1 MPGQTQCEACPP
13 GRFQDQVGQ
22 TSCQECPAGT
32 FQPSFG
38 AIDCVDCPDGSSS
51 PVGAESCEILPIE
64 LISFTGTA
72 SGSLLELN
80 WVTAREED
88 FSHFVLEMATS
99 DSFSELVII
108 AGAGSTSLG
117 SSYRYPHKAGQTGAH
132 FFRLRQVD
140 LDGSFALS
148 SVVALIATEAARAKV
163 YPNPVEDRLFIDPAS
178 SDEATVITVYSGEGR
193 LVLRQNFS
201 ARAVVSLLTDEWKT
215 GIYSLVVMQQG
226 TVEHFRVV
234 RR

>member
-1 MPGQTQCEACPP
+1 MPGQTECAACPP
-13 GRFQDQVGQ
+13 GRFQDLVGQ

-32 FQPSFG
+32 FQPIFG

-51 PVGAESCEILPIE
+51 PAGAESCEILPIE

-88 FSHFVLEMATS
+88 FSHFVLEMATNNG
-99 DSFSELVII
+99 FSELASL
-108 AGAGSTSLG
+108 AGAGSTSVG
-117 SSYRYPHKAGQTGAH
+117 GSYRYAHKAEQTGAH

-148 SVVALIATEAARAKV
+148 SVVALSATQAATAKV
-163 YPNPVEDRLFIDPAS
+163 YPNPVEGRLFVDPAS
-178 SDEATVITVYSGEGR
+178 SDEAVTITVYSGDGR
-193 LVLRQNFS
+193 LVLRQSFS
-201 ARAVVSLLTDEWKT
+201 ARAVVSLLTNKWKT
-215 GIYSLVVMQQG
+215 GVYSVYETYLILSDLIVG
-226 TVEHFRVV
+226 SR
-234 RR
+234 